1 MIVRAFGVAA
11 LIATAAG
18 AMFEAVG
25 MFLPWL
31 LGPMFA
37 LLLANQ
43 FTKIPLYWPKIL
55 RTVGLVMLGVQ
66 IGSSFTRD
74 AVLLMVVD
82 LPYMAFMTVSVV
94 ALSILLGLLF
104 KRMVGESLATS
115 LLGSIPGGLAQMVVI
130 AEDVKSANITVV
142 TMMQTIRIF
151 MVVTIVP
158 FLTIF
163 LNGRGAGEMEQ
174 QLFAFSPTLFVLAFV
189 VGWALYAGMK
199 KIGFPAAELLAPI
212 LTMAIV
218 QTVSGDVLID
228 MPYWLIAIAQV
239 CIGANLG
246 LQMEGI
252 GDKLTF
258 RLGAAIVLNN
268 ILLIGFTVLI
278 AFVLT
283 AWLPEYIFL
292 DFFLSAAPGGI
303 AEMAITALAVGG
315 DVALITGF
323 QLFRLFFI
331 LLVAAPVVSFIVK
344 KLDAKSGY

>member
-1 MIVRAFGVAA
+1 MIVRAFIMTAIIAA
-11 LIATAAG
+11 SAG
-18 AMFEAVG
+18 AVFEAIG

-37 LLLANQ
+37 LLLVNQ
-43 FTKIPLYWPKIL
+43 FTKLPLYWPKVL
-55 RTVGLVMLGVQ
+55 RTAGLVMLGVQ

-74 AVLLMVVD
+74 AVLLMAVD
-82 LPYMAFMTVSVV
+82 LPYMAFMTLSVV
-94 ALSILLGLLF
+94 ALSIGLGLLF
-104 KRMVGESLATS
+104 KRMVHESLSTS

-130 AEDVKSANITVV
+130 AEDVPSANITVV

-174 QLFAFSPTLFVLAFV
+174 QLFAFSPMLFVLALV

-199 KIGFPAAELLAPI
+199 RIGFPAAELLAPI
-212 LTMAIV
+212 LTLAVV

-252 GDKLTF
+252 GDKLTL

-268 ILLIGFTVLI
+268 VLLISFTVFI
-278 AFVLT
+278 AFILSE
-283 AWLPEYIFL
+283 WLPEYLFL

-331 LLVAAPVVSFIVK
+331 LLVAAPLVSFIVK

>member
-1 MIVRAFGVAA
+1 MKPFGATA
-11 LIATAAG
+11 LIAAAAG
-18 AMFEAVG
+18 ALFEASG

-31 LGPMFA
+31 LGPMFV
-37 LLLANQ
+37 LLLVNQ
-43 FTKIPLYWPKIL
+43 FTTISLYWPKIL
-55 RTVGLVMLGVQ
+55 RTTGLVMLGIQ

-74 AVLLMVVD
+74 AVLLMAVD

-94 ALSILLGLLF
+94 ALSIGLGLLF
-104 KRMVGESLATS
+104 KHMVKESLATS
-115 LLGSIPGGLAQMVVI
+115 LLGSIPGGLAQMVVL
-130 AEDVKSANITVV
+130 AEEIPSANITVV

-163 LNGRGAGEMEQ
+163 LNGRGAGEMDQ
-174 QLFAFSPTLFVLAFV
+174 RIFAFSPLLFLLAFI
-189 VGWALYAGMK
+189 VGAALYAGMK
-199 KIGFPAAELLAPI
+199 QISFPAAELLAPI
-212 LTMAIV
+212 LAMAVV

-239 CIGANLG
+239 FIGANLG

-268 ILLIGFTVLI
+268 VLLIGFTVLI
-278 AFVLT
+278 AWIL
-283 AWLPEYIFL
+283 AQWLPEYLFL

-323 QLFRLFFI
+323 QLFRLFFV
-331 LLVAAPVVSFIVK
+331 LLVAAPIVAFIVK
-344 KLDAKSGY
+344 KLDAKTGY

>member
-1 MIVRAFGVAA
+1 MTVFLRTAFIAVAA
-11 LIATAAG
+11 G
-18 AMFEAVG
+18 FFFETIG

-31 LGPMFA
+31 LGPMIA
-37 LLLANQ
+37 LLLVSQ
-43 FTKIPLYWPKIL
+43 FTKMELHWPKSL
-55 RTVGLVMLGVQ
+55 RTAGLVMLGVQ

-74 AVLLMVVD
+74 AVFLMWLD

-94 ALSILLGLLF
+94 GLSILLGLLF
-104 KRMVGESLATS
+104 KRMVDESLATS

-130 AEDVKSANITVV
+130 AEEVKSANITVV

-158 FLTIF
+158 FLTVF
-163 LNGRGAGEMEQ
+163 LTGREEEGGMGEQ
-174 QLFAFSPTLFVLAFV
+174 VFTFAPLAFLAAIA
-189 VGWALYAGMK
+189 VGATLYLGMK
-199 KIGFPAAELLAPI
+199 RIGFPAAELLAPI

-218 QTVSGDVLID
+218 QTVTGELLID
-228 MPYWLIAIAQV
+228 MPYWLIALAQV
-239 CIGANLG
+239 CIGAGLG

-268 ILLIGFTVLI
+268 VLLISFTAFIAYVL
-278 AFVLT
+278 AKM
-283 AWLPEYIFL
+283 LPDYIFL

-303 AEMAITALAVGG
+303 AEMAITALATGG
-315 DVALITGF
+315 DVALITSF

-331 LLVAAPVVSFIVK
+331 LLIASPIVTIIVK
-344 KLDAKSGY
+344 KLDAKSGN

>member
-1 MIVRAFGVAA
+1 MKSFIVTAV
-11 LIATAAG
+11 IAIAAG
-18 AMFEAVG
+18 AVFEAVG

-37 LLLANQ
+37 LLLVNQ
-43 FTKIPLYWPKIL
+43 FTKIPLYWPRFL

-74 AVLLMVVD
+74 AVLLMAMD

-94 ALSILLGLLF
+94 ALSVALGLLF
-104 KRMVGESLATS
+104 KRMVHESLGTS
-115 LLGSIPGGLAQMVVI
+115 LLGSIPGGLAQMVVL
-130 AEDVKSANITVV
+130 AEEIPSANITVV

-163 LNGRGAGEMEQ
+163 LHGRGAGEMEE
-174 QLFAFSPTLFVLAFV
+174 QLFTFSPGLFLLALAV
-189 VGWALYAGMK
+189 SLLLYAGMK
-199 KIGFPAAELLAPI
+199 KIKFPAAELLAPI
-212 LTMAIV
+212 LAMAIV
-218 QTVSGDVLID
+218 QAVSGDVLID

-268 ILLIGFTVLI
+268 VLLISFTVLI
-278 AFVLT
+278 AYIL
-283 AWLPEYIFL
+283 ANWLPEYIFL

-331 LLVAAPVVSFIVK
+331 LLVAAPLVAFIVK
-344 KLDAKSGY
+344 KLDAKTGY

>member
-1 MIVRAFGVAA
+1 MKPFVVTAC
-11 LIATAAG
+11 IAVSAG
-18 AMFEAVG
+18 AVFEAVG

-37 LLLANQ
+37 ILLVNQ
-43 FTKIPLYWPKIL
+43 FIQIPLYWPRFL
-55 RTVGLVMLGVQ
+55 RTAGLVMLGVQ

-74 AVLLMVVD
+74 AVLLMAMD

-94 ALSILLGLLF
+94 ALSVALGLLF
-104 KRMVGESLATS
+104 KRMVHESLGTS
-115 LLGSIPGGLAQMVVI
+115 LLGSIPGGLAQMVVL
-130 AEDVKSANITVV
+130 AEEIPSANITVV

-163 LNGRGAGEMEQ
+163 LHGRGAGEMEE
-174 QLFAFSPTLFVLAFV
+174 QLFTFSPGLFLLALAV
-189 VGWALYAGMK
+189 SLLLYGAMK

-212 LTMAIV
+212 MAMAIV
-218 QTVSGDVLID
+218 QAVSGDVLID

-268 ILLIGFTVLI
+268 VLLISFTILI
-278 AFVLT
+278 ARIL
-283 AWLPEYIFL
+283 ANWLPEYIFL

-315 DVALITGF
+315 DVAIITGF

-331 LLVAAPVVSFIVK
+331 LLVAAPLVAFIVK
-344 KLDAKSGY
+344 KLDAKTGY

>member
-1 MIVRAFGVAA
+1 MYIFIRT
-11 LIATAAG
+11 LIIAVLAG
-18 AMFEAVG
+18 WLFESIG

-31 LGPMFA
+31 LGPMIA
-37 LLLANQ
+37 LLLVNQ
-43 FTKIPLYWPKIL
+43 FTSLKLYWPKFI
-55 RTVGLVMLGVQ
+55 RTAGLVLLGVQ

-74 AVLLMVVD
+74 AVFLMWFD

-94 ALSILLGLLF
+94 GLSIGLGLLF
-104 KRMVGESLATS
+104 KKMVDESLATS

-130 AEDVKSANITVV
+130 AEEVKSANITVV

-158 FLTIF
+158 FLTVF
-163 LNGRGAGEMEQ
+163 LDGRAEGE
-174 QLFAFSPTLFVLAFV
+174 LDKKVFSFAPLTFLAAIAVGLVLYF
-189 VGWALYAGMK
+189 GMK
-199 KIGFPAAELLAPI
+199 RIGFPAAELLAPI

-218 QTVSGDVLID
+218 QTVTGDLLID

-239 CIGANLG
+239 CIGAGLG
-246 LQMEGI
+246 LQMEQI

-268 ILLIGFTVLI
+268 VLLISFTVLI
-278 AFVLT
+278 AYIL
-283 AWLPEYIFL
+283 AKMLPYYIFL

-303 AEMAITALAVGG
+303 AEMAITALATGG
-315 DVALITGF
+315 DVALITSF

-331 LLVAAPVVSFIVK
+331 LLIASPIVTLIVK
-344 KLDAKSGY
+344 KLDAKSGI

>member
-1 MIVRAFGVAA
+1 MTVFLRTAFIAVAA
-11 LIATAAG
+11 G
-18 AMFEAVG
+18 FVFETIG

-31 LGPMFA
+31 LGPMLA
-37 LLLANQ
+37 LLLVSQ
-43 FTKIPLYWPKIL
+43 FTKMELHWPKFL
-55 RTVGLVMLGVQ
+55 RTTGLVMLGVQ

-74 AVLLMVVD
+74 AVFLMWLD

-94 ALSILLGLLF
+94 GLSILLGLLF
-104 KRMVGESLATS
+104 KRMVDESLATS

-130 AEDVKSANITVV
+130 AEEVKSANITVV

-158 FLTIF
+158 FLTVF
-163 LNGRGAGEMEQ
+163 LTGREEGEMGERVFT
-174 QLFAFSPTLFVLAFV
+174 FAPLAFFAAIA
-189 VGWALYAGMK
+189 VGGALYLGMK
-199 KIGFPAAELLAPI
+199 RIGFPAAELLAPI

-218 QTVSGDVLID
+218 QTVTGELLID
-228 MPYWLIAIAQV
+228 MPYWLIALAQV
-239 CIGANLG
+239 CIGAGLG

-268 ILLIGFTVLI
+268 VLLISFTALI
-278 AFVLT
+278 AYVL
-283 AWLPEYIFL
+283 AKMLPDYIFL

-303 AEMAITALAVGG
+303 AEMAITALATGG
-315 DVALITGF
+315 DVALITSF

-331 LLVAAPVVSFIVK
+331 LLIASPIVTIIVK
-344 KLDAKSGY
+344 KLDAKSGN

>member
-1 MIVRAFGVAA
+1 MRPFIVTAI
-11 LIATAAG
+11 IATAAG
-18 AMFEAVG
+18 AVFEAIG

-37 LLLANQ
+37 LLLVNQ
-43 FTKIPLYWPKIL
+43 FTKLPLYWPKIL
-55 RTVGLVMLGVQ
+55 RTAGLVMLGVQ

-94 ALSILLGLLF
+94 ALSIGLGLLF
-104 KRMVGESLATS
+104 KRMVNESLATS
-115 LLGSIPGGLAQMVVI
+115 LIGSIPGGLAQMVVI
-130 AEDVKSANITVV
+130 AEEIPSANITVV

-163 LNGRGAGEMEQ
+163 LNGRGVGELEQ
-174 QLFAFSPTLFVLAFV
+174 RIFSFSPMLFLLAFI
-189 VGWALYAGMK
+189 VGLALYAGMK
-199 KIGFPAAELLAPI
+199 RIGFPAAELLAPI
-212 LTMAIV
+212 LAMAV
-218 QTVSGDVLID
+218 LQTVSGDVLID

-239 CIGANLG
+239 FIGANLG

-268 ILLIGFTVLI
+268 VLLISFTVLI
-278 AFVLT
+278 AFIL
-283 AWLPEYIFL
+283 AKWLPEYIFL

-331 LLVAAPVVSFIVK
+331 LLVASPIVAFVVK
-344 KLDAKSGY
+344 KLDAKTEY

>member
-1 MIVRAFGVAA
+1 MTVFLRTAFIAA
-11 LIATAAG
+11 AAG
-18 AMFEAVG
+18 FVFETIG

-31 LGPMFA
+31 LGPMLA
-37 LLLANQ
+37 LLLVSQ
-43 FTKIPLYWPKIL
+43 FTKMELHWPKFL
-55 RTVGLVMLGVQ
+55 RTTGLVMLGVQ

-74 AVLLMVVD
+74 AVFLMWLD

-94 ALSILLGLLF
+94 GLSILLGLLF
-104 KRMVGESLATS
+104 KRMVDESLATS

-130 AEDVKSANITVV
+130 AEEVKSANITVV

-158 FLTIF
+158 FLTVF
-163 LNGRGAGEMEQ
+163 LTGREEGEMGERVFT
-174 QLFAFSPTLFVLAFV
+174 FAPLAFFAAIA
-189 VGWALYAGMK
+189 VGGALYLGMK
-199 KIGFPAAELLAPI
+199 RIGFPAAELLAPI

-218 QTVSGDVLID
+218 QTVTGELLID
-228 MPYWLIAIAQV
+228 MPYWLIALAQV
-239 CIGANLG
+239 CIGAGLG

-268 ILLIGFTVLI
+268 VLLISFTALI
-278 AFVLT
+278 AYVL
-283 AWLPEYIFL
+283 AKMLPDYIFL

-303 AEMAITALAVGG
+303 AEMAITALATGG
-315 DVALITGF
+315 DVALITSF

-331 LLVAAPVVSFIVK
+331 LLIASPIVTIIVK
-344 KLDAKSGY
+344 KLDAKSGN

>member
-1 MIVRAFGVAA
+1 MTVFLRTAFIAVAA
-11 LIATAAG
+11 GLL
-18 AMFEAVG
+18 FETIG

-31 LGPMFA
+31 LGPMIA
-37 LLLANQ
+37 LLLVSQ
-43 FTKIPLYWPKIL
+43 FTKMELHWPKSL
-55 RTVGLVMLGVQ
+55 RTAGLVMLGVQ

-74 AVLLMVVD
+74 AVFLMWLD

-94 ALSILLGLLF
+94 GLSILLGLLF
-104 KRMVGESLATS
+104 KRMVDESLATS

-130 AEDVKSANITVV
+130 AEEVKSANITVV

-158 FLTIF
+158 FLTVF
-163 LNGRGAGEMEQ
+163 LTGRKEGDVGEQ
-174 QLFAFSPTLFVLAFV
+174 VFTFAPLAFLTALA
-189 VGWALYAGMK
+189 VGGTLYLGMK
-199 KIGFPAAELLAPI
+199 RIGFPAAELLAPI

-218 QTVSGDVLID
+218 QTVTGEFLVDL
-228 MPYWLIAIAQV
+228 PYWLIALAQV
-239 CIGANLG
+239 CIGAGLG

-268 ILLIGFTVLI
+268 VLLISFTAFIAYVL
-278 AFVLT
+278 AKM
-283 AWLPEYIFL
+283 LPDYIFL

-303 AEMAITALAVGG
+303 AEMAITALATGG
-315 DVALITGF
+315 DVALITSF

-331 LLVAAPVVSFIVK
+331 LLIASPIVTIIVK
-344 KLDAKSGY
+344 KLDAKSGN

>member
-1 MIVRAFGVAA
+1 MTVRAFILTAI
-11 LIATAAG
+11 IATAAG
-18 AMFEAVG
+18 AVFEAIG

-37 LLLANQ
+37 LLLVTQ
-43 FTKIPLYWPKIL
+43 FTKLPLYWPKIL
-55 RTVGLVMLGVQ
+55 RTAGLVMLGIQ

-74 AVLLMVVD
+74 AVLLMAVD

-94 ALSILLGLLF
+94 ALSIGLGLLF
-104 KRMVGESLATS
+104 KRMVNESLATS
-115 LLGSIPGGLAQMVVI
+115 LLGSIPGGLAQMVVL
-130 AEDVKSANITVV
+130 AEDIPSANITVV

-163 LNGRGAGEMEQ
+163 LNGRGAGEMERQ
-174 QLFAFSPTLFVLAFV
+174 VFAFSPSLFLLAFV
-189 VGWALYAGMK
+189 VGVVLFAGMK
-199 KIGFPAAELLAPI
+199 RIGFPAAELLAPI
-212 LTMAIV
+212 LTMAVV

-258 RLGAAIVLNN
+258 RLGAAIILNN
-268 ILLIGFTVLI
+268 VLLIGFTVLI
-278 AFVLT
+278 AMIL
-283 AWLPEYIFL
+283 AQLLPEYIFL

-331 LLVAAPVVSFIVK
+331 LLIAAPIVAFIVK
-344 KLDAKSGY
+344 KLDAKTGY

>member
-1 MIVRAFGVAA
+1 MKPFIGTAV
-11 LIATAAG
+11 IAIAVG
-18 AMFEAVG
+18 AVFEAVG

-37 LLLANQ
+37 LLLVNQ
-43 FTKIPLYWPKIL
+43 FTQIPLYWPRFL
-55 RTVGLVMLGVQ
+55 RTAGLVMLGVQ

-74 AVLLMVVD
+74 AVLLMVMD
-82 LPYMAFMTVSVV
+82 LPYMAFMTVSIV
-94 ALSILLGLLF
+94 ALSVALGLLF
-104 KRMVGESLATS
+104 KRMVHETLGTS
-115 LLGSIPGGLAQMVVI
+115 LLGSIPGGLAQMVVL
-130 AEDVKSANITVV
+130 AEEIPSANITVV
-142 TMMQTIRIF
+142 TLMQTIRIF

-163 LNGRGAGEMEQ
+163 LHGRGAGEMKE
-174 QLFAFSPTLFVLAFV
+174 QLFTFSPGLFLLALAV
-189 VGWALYAGMK
+189 SILLYGAMK

-212 LTMAIV
+212 LAMAIV
-218 QTVSGDVLID
+218 QAVSGDVLID

-268 ILLIGFTVLI
+268 VLLISFTVLI
-278 AFVLT
+278 ARIL
-283 AWLPEYIFL
+283 ANWLPEYIFL

-331 LLVAAPVVSFIVK
+331 LLVAAPLVAFIVK
-344 KLDAKSGY
+344 KLDAKTGY